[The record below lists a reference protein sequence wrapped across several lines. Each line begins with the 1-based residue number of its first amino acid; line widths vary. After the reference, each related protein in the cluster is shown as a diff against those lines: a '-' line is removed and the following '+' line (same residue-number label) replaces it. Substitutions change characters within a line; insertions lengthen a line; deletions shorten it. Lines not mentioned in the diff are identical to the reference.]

1 MKNLN
6 SSQRSYLKGQA
17 HNLEPMVQIGK
28 NGLTDGVIHSIN
40 AALSSKEL
48 IKIKFREFKDD
59 KKDISAK
66 ISAETLS
73 LMVGMIGHT
82 LILFKQNPNPEE
94 QEYQLP

>member
-1 MKNLN
+1 MKKLN

-40 AALSSKEL
+40 AALSAKEL

-59 KKDISAK
+59 KKDISEK
-66 ISAETLS
+66 ITVATLS
-73 LMVGMIGHT
+73 FMVGMIGHT

>member
-1 MKNLN
+1 MKKLN

-17 HNLEPMVQIGK
+17 HNLEPIVQIGK

-40 AALSSKEL
+40 AALSAKEL

-59 KKDISAK
+59 KKDISEK
-66 ISAETLS
+66 ITAETLS

>member
-28 NGLTDGVIHSIN
+28 NGLTDGAIHSIN
-40 AALSSKEL
+40 AALSAKEL

-59 KKDISAK
+59 KKDISEK
-66 ISAETLS
+66 ITAETLS

>member
-40 AALSSKEL
+40 AALSAKEL
-48 IKIKFREFKDD
+48 IKIKFKLFRSKWLRSSLIFSEFW
-59 KKDISAK
+59 
-66 ISAETLS
+66 
-73 LMVGMIGHT
+73 V
-82 LILFKQNPNPEE
+82 
-94 QEYQLP
+94 

>member
-17 HNLEPMVQIGK
+17 QNLKPMVQIGK
-28 NGLTDGVIHSIN
+28 NGLTDGAINSIN
-40 AALSSKEL
+40 AALSAKEL

-59 KKDISAK
+59 KKDISEK
-66 ISAETLS
+66 ITAETLS